1 MKIASNKN
9 GHVEIVINSKSYQYS
24 NSIEWKIIPI
34 DTDIYIIQNR
44 GTHKFMEINNNYLQ
58 CTNNISAPYIKDQ
71 INSKFLFKITKLYE
85 EVEIKPNHIKIIDN
99 EPIDVVIKY
108 IDLLD
113 KTLKRDKIRQIKKDE
128 DNEELRYSVRSIVQY
143 IPWIRKIFILMPN
156 EKVRY
161 FKAYDEIKHKIV
173 YVKDK
178 DVLGYDSANIY
189 AFTFNLWRM
198 EKFGLSNNFIYMDDD
213 FFIGGHLNKSNFF
226 YYDENINKV
235 VPSLL
240 NIDFCELGREET
252 IKNYNRIFAQKD
264 ELVEQGYMAWVLS
277 LYSSEKFFVDHYKN
291 ITLINPK
298 PTHNA
303 ISYNIQDLKEI
314 YELVVNNYQY
324 ANETLNSIH
333 RHILTLQTQHFVDL
347 FGINVKN
354 RKVHSIKCGV
364 VPLNLIKMS
373 NLYTS
378 LFVINLGGDR
388 IYSRAELKR
397 QTKIMEQ
404 RFPNPT
410 PYETIY
416 DLAKQTKTGEKNGK
430 DDENRENFVKIKKNQ
445 SFRIDI
451 CTVLIIG
458 MIIIIF
464 ILLYLYINERNKNNI
479 LNKYSIISES
489 KYKQNSEIIESNI
502 VHNNI

>member
-1 MKIASNKN
+1 
-9 GHVEIVINSKSYQYS
+9 
-24 NSIEWKIIPI
+24 
-34 DTDIYIIQNR
+34 
-44 GTHKFMEINNNYLQ
+44 
-58 CTNNISAPYIKDQ
+58 
-71 INSKFLFKITKLYE
+71 
-85 EVEIKPNHIKIIDN
+85 
-99 EPIDVVIKY
+99 
-108 IDLLD
+108 
-113 KTLKRDKIRQIKKDE
+113 
-128 DNEELRYSVRSIVQY
+128 
-143 IPWIRKIFILMPN
+143 MPN

-303 ISYNIQDLKEI
+303 ISYI
-314 YELVVNNYQY
+314 
-324 ANETLNSIH
+324 
-333 RHILTLQTQHFVDL
+333 
-347 FGINVKN
+347 
-354 RKVHSIKCGV
+354 
-364 VPLNLIKMS
+364 
-373 NLYTS
+373 
-378 LFVINLGGDR
+378 
-388 IYSRAELKR
+388 
-397 QTKIMEQ
+397 
-404 RFPNPT
+404 
-410 PYETIY
+410 
-416 DLAKQTKTGEKNGK
+416 
-430 DDENRENFVKIKKNQ
+430 
-445 SFRIDI
+445 I
-451 CTVLIIG
+451 CAIRT
-458 MIIIIF
+458 
-464 ILLYLYINERNKNNI
+464 
-479 LNKYSIISES
+479 
-489 KYKQNSEIIESNI
+489 
-502 VHNNI
+502 